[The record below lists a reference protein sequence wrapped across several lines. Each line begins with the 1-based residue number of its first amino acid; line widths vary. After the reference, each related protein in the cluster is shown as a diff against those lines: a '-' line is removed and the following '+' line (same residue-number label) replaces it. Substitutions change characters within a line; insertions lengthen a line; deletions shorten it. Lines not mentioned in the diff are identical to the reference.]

1 MHVGRTNPRFT
12 YTMEGQ
18 TLDTVDSEKDLGIT
32 ISYDLKSSNHCI
44 QACSKAS
51 KMLGMIKKTISY
63 KTPEIMVRLYKA
75 LVRPHL
81 EYCVSVW
88 SPHYTKDKDLLE
100 RVQHRFT
107 RIIKEVRDKEYLE
120 LKELNLW
127 TLEER
132 RNRADLI
139 ELFKMYK
146 GLQRFTSSLCL
157 L

>member
-1 MHVGRTNPRFT
+1 M
-12 YTMEGQ
+12 
-18 TLDTVDSEKDLGIT
+18 
-32 ISYDLKSSNHCI
+32 
-44 QACSKAS
+44 
-51 KMLGMIKKTISY
+51 
-63 KTPEIMVRLYKA
+63 
-75 LVRPHL
+75 
-81 EYCVSVW
+81 
-88 SPHYTKDKDLLE
+88 
-100 RVQHRFT
+100 
-107 RIIKEVRDKEYLE
+107 IKEVRDKEYLDR